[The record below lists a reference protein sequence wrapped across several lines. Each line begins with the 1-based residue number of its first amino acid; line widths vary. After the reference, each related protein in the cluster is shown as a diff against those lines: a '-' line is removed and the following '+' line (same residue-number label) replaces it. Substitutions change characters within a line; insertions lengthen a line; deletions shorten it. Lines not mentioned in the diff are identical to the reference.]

1 MNFIPNIIK
10 KDQSIKV
17 YKYDGK
23 GLEPINTLFY
33 EDGLKICFI
42 DLETTGLDK
51 FNSEIIEIAMKVV
64 LVNEKSGDII
74 NVIDEYES
82 LQQPDG
88 IITQTITNVTGIT
101 NEMVEGRS
109 IDWNYVNNI
118 VQSVDIMVAH
128 NARFDRGFFD
138 LVSDFSK
145 EKIWCCSVN
154 DINWS
159 GLGFSSKKQEMLC
172 MWHGFYYSSHR
183 AMNDVNAL
191 IHLVTHKSYTEEK
204 PLKQIIESSKE
215 SIYRIYAENFKYDEE
230 KKNIVKNNNYRWDPV
245 RKVWSKEVKFEE
257 LESEKIWLTEVIYDD
272 TFLGRVMEIS
282 NTNKY
287 K

>member
-1 MNFIPNIIK
+1 
-10 KDQSIKV
+10 
-17 YKYDGK
+17 
-23 GLEPINTLFY
+23 
-33 EDGLKICFI
+33 
-42 DLETTGLDK
+42 
-51 FNSEIIEIAMKVV
+51 MKVV

-159 GLGFSSKKQEMLC
+159 G
-172 MWHGFYYSSHR
+172 W
-183 AMNDVNAL
+183 V
-191 IHLVTHKSYTEEK
+191 
-204 PLKQIIESSKE
+204 
-215 SIYRIYAENFKYDEE
+215 
-230 KKNIVKNNNYRWDPV
+230 
-245 RKVWSKEVKFEE
+245 
-257 LESEKIWLTEVIYDD
+257 
-272 TFLGRVMEIS
+272 
-282 NTNKY
+282 
-287 K
+287 

>member
-10 KDQSIKV
+10 KDQSINV

-138 LVSDFSK
+138 LASDFSK

-159 GLGFSSKKQEMLC
+159 SLGFSSKKQEMLC

>member
-1 MNFIPNIIK
+1 MNFISNIIK
-10 KDQSIKV
+10 KDHSINV

-51 FNSEIIEIAMKVV
+51 FNSEIIEVAMKVV

-82 LQQPDG
+82 LQQPEG

-109 IDWNYVNNI
+109 IDWNYVNDI
-118 VQSVDIMVAH
+118 VKSSDIMVAH

-138 LVSDFSK
+138 LVSEYSK

-159 GLGFSSKKQEMLC
+159 DLGFSSKKQEMLC

-204 PLKQIIESSKE
+204 PLKQIIMSSKE
-215 SIYRIYAENFKYDEE
+215 SIYRIYAENFKYNEE
-230 KKNIVKNNNYRWDPV
+230 KKNIIKNNKYRWDPV
-245 RKVWSKEVKFEE
+245 RKVWSKEVKFDE
-257 LESEKIWLTEVIYDD
+257 LESEKIWLTDVIYDD
-272 TFLGRVMEIS
+272 TFLGSVMEIS